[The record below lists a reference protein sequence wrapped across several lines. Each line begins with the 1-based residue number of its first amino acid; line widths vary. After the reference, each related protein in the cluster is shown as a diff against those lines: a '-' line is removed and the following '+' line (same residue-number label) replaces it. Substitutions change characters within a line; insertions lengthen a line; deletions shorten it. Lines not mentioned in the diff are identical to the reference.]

1 VAEAA
6 ETAARTVE
14 GRTAES
20 ARKEAKNS
28 ACQKQQ
34 RQQHDSR
41 RKSSRI
47 GSNRGE
53 NCDCSRKNTAAEAAA
68 ELTAVEVNT
77 GAAAA
82 ATWVT
87 TTAV

>member
-1 VAEAA
+1 LASAETKTIAEAAKATAWTAAESSSRVGINKDSTVAEAA

-14 GRTAES
+14 GRTAEL
-20 ARKEAKNS
+20 AGKEAKNS

-47 GSNRGE
+47 DSNRG
-53 NCDCSRKNTAAEAAA
+53 KNS
-68 ELTAVEVNT
+68 
-77 GAAAA
+77 G
-82 ATWVT
+82 
-87 TTAV
+87 